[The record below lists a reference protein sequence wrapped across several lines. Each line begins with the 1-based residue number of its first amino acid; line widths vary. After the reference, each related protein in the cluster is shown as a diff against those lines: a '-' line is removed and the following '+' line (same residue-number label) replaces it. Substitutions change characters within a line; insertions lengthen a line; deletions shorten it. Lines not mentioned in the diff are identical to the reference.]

1 MRQNISGAFFATFFL
16 ATRARSTVLVS
27 TASARVFVILEFDSL
42 SSQEESQEETGLG
55 LNLVNFRKY
64 LVLAGVTVFA
74 AAGDSML
81 SHGMKQTG
89 SISVHHLQGVIFAVL
104 NPWVAIGILLLLA
117 FFATY
122 MTALSWADLTYVL
135 PATSLGYVLLAL
147 VARFV
152 LHEHVSPLRWLG
164 IALITGGVGFVAG
177 GPELTHHPHTTAPAD
192 ETCAVAA
199 AVEAPPF
206 DAAQGKLLAK
216 DARNGAP
223 QVGMTGKL

>member
-1 MRQNISGAFFATFFL
+1 
-16 ATRARSTVLVS
+16 V
-27 TASARVFVILEFDSL
+27 
-42 SSQEESQEETGLG
+42 
-55 LNLVNFRKY
+55 NLRKY

-81 SHGMKQTG
+81 SHGMKQVG

-117 FFATY
+117 FLAAY

-164 IALITGGVGFVAG
+164 IVLITGGVGFIAG
-177 GPELTHHPHTTAPAD
+177 GPSLTEHGHTAAPVD
-192 ETCAVAA
+192 EACAVAA
-199 AVEAPPF
+199 SP
-206 DAAQGKLLAK
+206 LLAK

-223 QVGMTGKL
+223 QVGVTGKS